1 MRTTISTT
9 ARPMTAPRFS
19 RNERQK
25 ERSGVGGA
33 CGRWTAD
40 GKVTSTGMADPRI
53 DEAIG
58 EIDEQVDHDDD
69 ARDQHDAG
77 LEGRII
83 APVDRF
89 DEPFANSRPG
99 EDGLGED
106 GAREQ

>member
-1 MRTTISTT
+1 MRTTITTT

-19 RNERQK
+19 RKERQK
-25 ERSGVGGA
+25 ERSGPGGL

-69 ARDQHDAG
+69 ARDQHDAA

-89 DEPFANSRPG
+89 DEPFADARPG
-99 EDGLGED
+99 EDRFGED
-106 GAREQ
+106 GAGQK